1 MTSNPDRLAISRLIH
16 RFGFGPKPGEF
27 ASLIA
32 MGIPAA
38 TSKVLTV
45 PPRDPGIASV
55 VEPQFPNRGK
65 FPTPGT
71 PERFAFAALQRS
83 DRINVELWWLDRMV
97 AADHALTERMTWFWH
112 GHWATSMGKVEYALA
127 MKNQS
132 ETLRKYSLSNFRDMS
147 QAMVIDPALMYWLD
161 AGSNVKQAPNENLAR
176 ELMELFTI
184 GVSNYSEDDVK
195 AVARG
200 LTGYSVDRA
209 AGTFTFNQNKHD
221 ATSFSILG
229 VTKSWDASSIIDL
242 LLARDDNKKFVTDRL
257 WFRFMSTGL
266 PKPSDIESSFNSR
279 EIAPVLAKM
288 ATYITKDDPGMSQV
302 KSPVDWFVSTARALK
317 IRPSAAQNRA
327 QIINYLDKMGQ
338 VPFNPPN
345 VGGWPYDE
353 AWLNIAST
361 QYRIGFTSYLLDQ
374 GDLSPIKGLSGLA
387 MENAL
392 ADWLGVAEFST
403 RTKAVL
409 RSPGLTS
416 AQIVIA
422 ALCSPEYVVNG

>member
-1 MTSNPDRLAISRLIH
+1 
-16 RFGFGPKPGEF
+16 
-27 ASLIA
+27 
-32 MGIPAA
+32 
-38 TSKVLTV
+38 
-45 PPRDPGIASV
+45 
-55 VEPQFPNRGK
+55 
-65 FPTPGT
+65 
-71 PERFAFAALQRS
+71 
-83 DRINVELWWLDRMV
+83 
-97 AADHALTERMTWFWH
+97 
-112 GHWATSMGKVEYALA
+112 
-127 MKNQS
+127 
-132 ETLRKYSLSNFRDMS
+132 MS

-317 IRPSAAQNRA
+317 IRPSTAQNRA

-374 GDLSPIKGLSGLA
+374 GDLSPIEGLSGLA
-387 MENAL
+387 MENVL

-409 RSPGLTS
+409 RSPGLTT

>member
-1 MTSNPDRLAISRLIH
+1 
-16 RFGFGPKPGEF
+16 
-27 ASLIA
+27 

-127 MKNQS
+127 MKNQN

-209 AGTFTFNQNKHD
+209 AGTF
-221 ATSFSILG
+221 
-229 VTKSWDASSIIDL
+229 
-242 LLARDDNKKFVTDRL
+242 
-257 WFRFMSTGL
+257 MSTAL